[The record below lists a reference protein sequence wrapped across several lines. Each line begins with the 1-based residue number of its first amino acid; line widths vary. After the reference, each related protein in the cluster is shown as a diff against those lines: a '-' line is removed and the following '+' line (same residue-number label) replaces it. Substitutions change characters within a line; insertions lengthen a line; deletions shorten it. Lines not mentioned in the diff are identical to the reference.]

1 MAEAPDFRE
10 LMLRVRAG
18 DEAAAT
24 ELVRLYEPF
33 IRRAAR
39 VRLGDVRERR
49 LLDASDICQS
59 VLASFFVRAALG
71 QYELDKP
78 QQLVRLLEAMAR
90 NKIVD
95 QVRKRVAAGPSVE
108 PLPDDVEGATP
119 YDTGSTPSQQVA
131 RQDLLQEFRKRL
143 SAEERQLAEQRTQG
157 REWTEIATAL
167 GGSPEAFRKK
177 LARGFDR
184 VARELG
190 LEV

>member
-10 LMLRVRAG
+10 LMQRVRSG

-39 VRLGDVRERR
+39 VRLGDARERR

-95 QVRKRVAAGPSVE
+95 QVRKRAAAPPSIE
-108 PLPDDVEGATP
+108 PLPPDAAGGMPFDA
-119 YDTGSTPSQQVA
+119 GSAPSERVA

-143 SAEERQLAEQRTQG
+143 SADERQLAEQRTLG

-177 LARGFDR
+177 LARGVDR
-184 VARELG
+184 VAREMG

>member
-1 MAEAPDFRE
+1 MAEELDFRE
-10 LMLRVRAG
+10 LMQRVRAG
-18 DEAAAT
+18 DEAAAA

-39 VRLGDVRERR
+39 VRLGDIRLKR

-95 QVRKRVAAGPSVE
+95 QARKQATSALDLE
-108 PLPDDVEGATP
+108 PVSPDAESGAP
-119 YDTGSTPSQQVA
+119 FDTGSAPSERVA
-131 RQDLLQEFRKRL
+131 RQDLLLEFRKRL
-143 SAEERQLAEQRTQG
+143 SEDERQLAEQRTLG

-177 LARGFDR
+177 LARGVDR
-184 VARELG
+184 VAREMG